1 MVIAVLSAPRLPEKA
16 KVVFEV
22 IKGRRSIRAFE
33 DREIPD
39 EHLRLILEAGVWA
52 PSGSNLQPWEFILIK
67 DKELIG
73 KVKLISPG
81 LFGDPA
87 AIVLLCVNKEVAK
100 KAGRLGEFM
109 PLMDISM
116 AAQNMML
123 MAYALGIG
131 SCPVLSFNKA
141 AIKELLDIPDHV
153 EPALL
158 VTFGYPKAWPQPPKR
173 RPLEEVVHVDGYK

>member
-1 MVIAVLSAPRLPEKA
+1 MSELQLPEKA
-16 KVVFEV
+16 KLVLEV

-33 DREIPD
+33 DRGIPD
-39 EHLRLILEAGVWA
+39 EYLRIILEAGIWA
-52 PSGSNLQPWEFILIK
+52 PSGGNLQPWEFILIK
-67 DKELIG
+67 KKELIN

-87 AIVLLCVNKEVAK
+87 TIVVLCINREVTK
-100 KAGRLGEFM
+100 KAGRMSEHV

-131 SCPVLSFNKA
+131 SCAVLSFNKVA
-141 AIKELLDIPDHV
+141 LQELLSMPEHV

-158 VTFGYPKAWPQPPKR
+158 VSLGYPKTVPKPPKR
-173 RPLEEVVHVDGYK
+173 KPLNEVVHVDGY

>member
-1 MVIAVLSAPRLPEKA
+1 MSEPHLPEKA

-33 DREIPD
+33 DKEILD
-39 EHLRLILEAGVWA
+39 EYLRLILEAGIWA
-52 PSGSNLQPWEFILIK
+52 PSGGNLQPWEFILIK
-67 DKELIG
+67 RKELIN

-87 AIVLLCVNKEVAK
+87 AIVVLCINREVTK
-100 KAGRLGEFM
+100 KAGRMSEHV

-131 SCPVLSFNKA
+131 SCAVLSFNKMA
-141 AIKELLDIPDHV
+141 LQELLSMPEHV

-158 VTFGYPKAWPQPPKR
+158 VTLGYPKTVPEPPKR
-173 RPLEEVVHVDGYK
+173 KPLEEVVHVDGY